1 MRVVVIILFLARLAH
16 AADPVSVAGQ
26 DHWAWKPPVA
36 VLPPDISEI
45 CWADSP
51 IDRFIA
57 AKREIA
63 GVEPAAAASREQL
76 MRRISFDLIGLPP
89 SPDEVD
95 QYLQDASP
103 DAWERVIDR
112 LLASPHY
119 GERWGRHW
127 LDLARYADSNGYEFD
142 EVRPDAWRY
151 RDYVIDSFNGDKPYS
166 RFIREQLAGDEI
178 DPDEPAAIIATGFN
192 LLGPDMTDSSD
203 QVQRRQ
209 NTLNDMTDTAGSVF
223 LGLTIGCARCHDHK
237 FEPISMVDYYGL
249 QAFFTPAKF
258 RSNLNVVPVSQRAA
272 LAEAIGRFESERNVV
287 QSELDELERPARS
300 RLREAKLALQSEEV
314 RAAHETPEEKR
325 TPAERERV
333 AETIRFVSVSTAE
346 VLKELNAEEK
356 SRHKFLIDQLKVV
369 DQRKPMLDLAIGLQN
384 AAQPEKTFVL
394 EMGDPAHRGEE
405 VQPGFPAV
413 LTPRSTSKE
422 SAERIEQRDP
432 QEMSSGRRARL
443 ADWLAYEQNPLTSR
457 VMVNRLWH
465 HHFGRGLVRT
475 PSDFGTQ
482 GSAPT
487 HPELLDWLSVEFVR
501 GGGSVKQMHRKMLT
515 TATYRQSTAVTP
527 VAMKMDSE
535 NQLMSRKNRRRLEAE
550 IVRDSLLAVSGRLNS
565 KQGGPGVTIPVSSG
579 DKGARPAAVTSDQGE
594 YARRGVYLFARR
606 NLRNP
611 FLEVFDL
618 PDSNLSCSQRE
629 YSTTAPQALSLL
641 NDADVVDAARTL
653 AERLQGMDD
662 PVSMSYRIVL
672 GRSPSNA
679 EHSLASEFL
688 RESPLT
694 EFCRALL
701 NVNEFVYVD

>member
-1 MRVVVIILFLARLAH
+1 MRVAVIILFLARFAH
-16 AADPVSVAGQ
+16 AADPESVAGQ
-26 DHWAWKPPVA
+26 DHWAWKPLVA
-36 VLPPDISEI
+36 ILPPDINEI
-45 CWADSP
+45 RWADSP
-51 IDRFIA
+51 VDRFISA
-57 AKREIA
+57 RRETA
-63 GVEPAAAASREQL
+63 GIEPAAVASREQM

-89 SPDEVD
+89 SPVEVD
-95 QYLQDASP
+95 EYLQDASP

-151 RDYVIDSFNGDKPYS
+151 RDYVIDSFNSDKPYS

-178 DPDEPAAIIATGFN
+178 DPDEPAAMIATGFN

-249 QAFFTPAKF
+249 QAFFTHAKF
-258 RSNLNVVPVSQRAA
+258 HSNLNIVPVSQRAA

-346 VLKELNAEEK
+346 VVKELNAEEK
-356 SRHKFLIDQLKVV
+356 SRHKFLMDQLKVI
-369 DQRKPMLDLAIGLQN
+369 DQRKPKLDLAIGLQN

-405 VQPGFPAV
+405 VQPGFLAV
-413 LTPRSTSKE
+413 LTPGSASKN
-422 SAERIEQRDP
+422 SAERIQDRGP
-432 QEMSSGRRARL
+432 YRVSSGRARL
-443 ADWLAYEQNPLTSR
+443 ADWLVDEQHPLTSR

-475 PSDFGTQ
+475 PSDFGIQ
-482 GSAPT
+482 GAAPT

-501 GGGSVKQMHRKMLT
+501 GGGSVKQIHRKMLT

-527 VAMKMDSE
+527 VALKMDSE
-535 NQLMSRKNRRRLEAE
+535 NQLMSRMNRRRLEAE

-579 DKGARPAAVTSDQGE
+579 DKGARAAAVTSDRGE
-594 YARRGVYLFARR
+594 YARRSVYLVVRR

-672 GRSPSNA
+672 GRSPSKA
-679 EHSLASEFL
+679 EHDLASDFL

-694 EFCRALL
+694 EFCRALM